1 MRIEAIWQDGRA
13 ELKKGFYDGSL
24 HPSRDHDHLYH
35 NRTLSLLCIKFG
47 LCIAVAISFTA
58 LAQPTEK
65 NIVVGSKRFTESYV
79 LGEILNQ
86 TLRDSGANATHRQ
99 GLGNTAIVVQA
110 LMNNQIDVYPEYT
123 GTILREILKRPETQA
138 SLDDLNIW
146 LKPKGLKV
154 AIPLGFNNTYALAM
168 KAEQAKALGLK
179 RISDISRLSK
189 EQQSALRIT
198 LSPEFKTR
206 PDGWS
211 TLVKT
216 YDLQV
221 NPDKVLEHGLAY
233 DALVRGDTDIVD
245 AYSTDAAI
253 GQKGMILLED
263 DRKAFPR
270 YDAVLLMRSDFDE
283 KPLQGLIGKLDE
295 SSMAKL
301 NGLAE
306 SGISFEKVARI
317 FLNTSANDQE
327 KVSQLSRFFK
337 LLFGPDFF
345 TALRDHVLLV
355 SISSVMALLIGIPL
369 GVFAYQRPRYAA
381 WILGAAGIIQ
391 TIPSL
396 ALLTIL
402 IALLDQIGALPAVLA
417 LFLYG
422 LLPIVNATHISL
434 IEVPSSLKEAALA
447 LGCNKWKLLLFI
459 ELPYARPVIMT
470 GLASATVIGV
480 GTCTLAALVGAGGF
494 GDRIVAGLAVND
506 HALMLA
512 GAIPAAILA
521 LLAQIVLTPKRQPKI
536 S

>member
-1 MRIEAIWQDGRA
+1 M
-13 ELKKGFYDGSL
+13 
-24 HPSRDHDHLYH
+24 
-35 NRTLSLLCIKFG
+35 
-47 LCIAVAISFTA
+47 
-58 LAQPTEK
+58 AQPSEK
-65 NIVVGSKRFTESYV
+65 NTVVGSKRFTESYV
-79 LGEILNQ
+79 LGELLKL
-86 TLRDSGANATHRQ
+86 TLRDAGVQAEHRQ

-110 LMNNQIDVYPEYT
+110 LTTGQIDVYPEYT
-123 GTILREILKRPETQA
+123 GTILREILKRPETQV
-138 SLDDLNIW
+138 SVSELNTL

-168 KAEQAKALGLK
+168 RAEQARALGLT
-179 RISDISRLSK
+179 RISDIKNLSV
-189 EQQSALRIT
+189 EQQSALRIA

-206 PDGWS
+206 TDGWPA
-211 TLVKT
+211 LVKT
-216 YDLQV
+216 YDLKIK
-221 NPDKVLEHGLAY
+221 PGKVLEHGLAY
-233 DALVRGDTDIVD
+233 DALVRGDIDIVD

-253 GQKGMILLED
+253 TRKGLILLED
-263 DRKAFPR
+263 DRQAFPR

-283 KPLQGLIGKLDE
+283 KPLQSLTGKINE
-295 SSMAKL
+295 VTMAKL

-306 SGISFEKVARI
+306 SGVSFEKVAQG
-317 FLNTSANDQE
+317 FLD
-327 KVSQLSRFFK
+327 VSDDNQYDHSQFSRFLK
-337 LLFGPDFF
+337 LLLGPDFF

-355 SISSVMALLIGIPL
+355 IISSAMALLVGIPL
-369 GVFAYQRPRYAA
+369 GILAHRRPRYTR
-381 WILGAAGIIQ
+381 WILGGVSILQ

-402 IALLDQIGALPAVLA
+402 IALLDQIGAVPAVLA

-434 IEVPSSLKEAALA
+434 MEVPSSLKEAALA
-447 LGCNKWKLLLFI
+447 LGCNERQLLLFI
-459 ELPYARPVIMT
+459 ELPFAKPIIMT

-521 LLAQIVLTPKRQPKI
+521 LLAQAILTPKRKI
-536 S
+536 ANV

>member
-1 MRIEAIWQDGRA
+1 M
-13 ELKKGFYDGSL
+13 
-24 HPSRDHDHLYH
+24 
-35 NRTLSLLCIKFG
+35 KFC
-47 LCIAVAISFTA
+47 LCIAIAISNVAT
-58 LAQPTEK
+58 AQPTEK

-79 LGEILNQ
+79 LGEIVNQ
-86 TLRDSGANATHRQ
+86 TLRNGGIPAIHRQ
-99 GLGNTAIVVQA
+99 GLGNTTIVVQA
-110 LMNNQIDVYPEYT
+110 LTNGQIDIYPEYT
-123 GTILREILKRPETQA
+123 GTILREILKRTETQA
-138 SLDDLNIW
+138 SLSELNDL
-146 LKPKGLKV
+146 LKPLGLKV

-168 KAEQAKALGLK
+168 RAEQAKALGLK
-179 RISDISRLSK
+179 RISDITQLSTK
-189 EQQSALRIT
+189 QQSALQIA

-206 PDGWS
+206 ADGWS
-211 TLVKT
+211 TLVQA
-216 YDLQV
+216 YDLKV
-221 NPDKVLEHGLAY
+221 KPGKVLEHGLAY
-233 DALVRGDTDIVD
+233 DALVRGDADIVD

-253 GQKGMILLED
+253 EQKGLILLED
-263 DRKAFPR
+263 DRNAFPR
-270 YDAVLLMRSDFDE
+270 YDAVLLMRSDFNE
-283 KPLQGLIGKLDE
+283 KPLQTLIGRLNE
-295 SSMAKL
+295 TTMAEL

-306 SGISFEKVARI
+306 SGISFEKVARS
-317 FLNTSANDQE
+317 FLNTSTQGQQ
-327 KVSQLSRFFK
+327 KTSQLSRFFQ

-355 SISSVMALLIGIPL
+355 TISSVMALLMGVPL
-369 GVFAYQRPRYAA
+369 GILAYRRPRYAA
-381 WILGAAGIIQ
+381 WILGATGILQ

-402 IALLDQIGALPAVLA
+402 IALLDQIGAVPAVLA

-434 IEVPSSLKEAALA
+434 IEVPSNLKEAALA
-447 LGCNKWKLLLFI
+447 LGCNEWKLLISI

-521 LLAQIVLTPKRQPKI
+521 LLAQIILTPKRK
-536 S
+536 SKNS

>member
-1 MRIEAIWQDGRA
+1 MYFNKNVPLLWIS
-13 ELKKGFYDGSL
+13 FS
-24 HPSRDHDHLYH
+24 
-35 NRTLSLLCIKFG
+35 LCIG
-47 LCIAVAISFTA
+47 LAMSCSV

-65 NIVVGSKRFTESYV
+65 NTVVGSKRFTESYV
-79 LGEILNQ
+79 LGEIINL
-86 TLRDSGANATHRQ
+86 TLRDAGVQSVHRQ

-110 LMNNQIDVYPEYT
+110 LTTGQIDVYPEYT
-123 GTILREILKRPETQA
+123 GTILREILKRPEIQV
-138 SLDDLNIW
+138 SVSELNTW

-168 KAEQAKALGLK
+168 RAEQARALGLT
-179 RISDISRLSK
+179 RISDIKNLSV
-189 EQQSALRIT
+189 EQQSALRIA

-206 PDGWS
+206 TDGWS
-211 TLVKT
+211 ALSQT
-216 YDLQV
+216 YDLKIK
-221 NPDKVLEHGLAY
+221 PGKVLEHGLAY
-233 DALVRGDTDIVD
+233 DALARGDVDIVD

-253 GQKGMILLED
+253 ARKGLILLED
-263 DRKAFPR
+263 DRQAFPR
-270 YDAVLLMRSDFDE
+270 YDAILLMRSDFDE
-283 KPLQGLIGKLDE
+283 KPLQSLAGKLNE
-295 SSMAKL
+295 ATMAKL

-306 SGISFEKVARI
+306 SGLSFEKVAQG
-317 FLNTSANDQE
+317 FLNASDDNQNDHPQF
-327 KVSQLSRFFK
+327 SRFLK
-337 LLFGPDFF
+337 LLIGPDFF

-355 SISSVMALLIGIPL
+355 VISSAMALLIGIPL
-369 GVFAYQRPRYAA
+369 GIFAYRRPRYTR
-381 WILGAAGIIQ
+381 WILGSVSVLQ

-402 IALLDQIGALPAVLA
+402 IAALNQIGALPAVLA

-434 IEVPSSLKEAALA
+434 MEVPSNLKEAALA
-447 LGCNKWKLLLFI
+447 LGCNEWQLLLFI
-459 ELPYARPVIMT
+459 ELPFARPIIMA

-521 LLAQIVLTPKRQPKI
+521 LLAQAILTPKRKLENV
-536 S
+536 